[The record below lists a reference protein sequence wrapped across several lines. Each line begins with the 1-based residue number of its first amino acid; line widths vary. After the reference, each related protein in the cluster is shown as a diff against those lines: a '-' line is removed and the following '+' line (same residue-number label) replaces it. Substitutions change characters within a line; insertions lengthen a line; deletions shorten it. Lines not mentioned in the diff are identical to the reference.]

1 MIAPRAVL
9 LTVVLM
15 LASSAGSAQ
24 FFLFPSP
31 VTLDTLDGNYR
42 ILAACAYQHLVRHVS
57 GLARSEPQHGIIRMF
72 SAAEGWE
79 LSFVDDEGGRQT
91 RLVWTAGGY
100 PREFVLSTVRAC
112 AA

>member
-1 MIAPRAVL
+1 MIASRGVL
-9 LTVVLM
+9 FAIVVM
-15 LASSAGSAQ
+15 LASSSGSAQ

-42 ILAACAYQHLVRHVS
+42 TLAACAYAHLVRHVT
-57 GLARSEPQHGIIRMF
+57 GLSRSEPQQGVIRMF

-79 LSFVDDEGGRQT
+79 LSFVDDEAGRQT